1 MACFFF
7 LISAMETL
15 LSLIFLRTNF
25 PLGIMDTNNYRT
37 LINRFLND
45 KKEMSSVVVVALN
58 KFVKK
63 NNIPSVTVV

>member
-1 MACFFF
+1 
-7 LISAMETL
+7 METL

-37 LINRFLND
+37 LINCFLND

-63 NNIPSVTVV
+63 K